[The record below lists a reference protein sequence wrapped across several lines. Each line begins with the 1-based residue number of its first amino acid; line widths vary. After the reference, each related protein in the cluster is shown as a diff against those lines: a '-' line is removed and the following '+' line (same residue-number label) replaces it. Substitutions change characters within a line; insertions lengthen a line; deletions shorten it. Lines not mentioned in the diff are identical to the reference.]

1 MLGNEITPKHDST
14 LGLIFRLNGL
24 WAEVDGPA
32 KNGEYDS
39 WNNVLDRIYCN
50 LLYRNSL
57 KIEKDDDGNI
67 KSVKLSSEDE
77 EIYRYLSAQVSKY
90 QILYSKVKGKNKN
103 GVLKKKI
110 VRSLWYKALM
120 MKDIWLRKFMRELN
134 LYVKETKKTPGHAL
148 FGN

>member
-1 MLGNEITPKHDST
+1 MSGNEITPKHDST

-24 WAEVDGPA
+24 WADVDTPA
-32 KNGEYDS
+32 KNGDYDA

-50 LLYRNSL
+50 LLYRNNL
-57 KIEKDDDGNI
+57 EIEKDEDGNI
-67 KSVKLSSEDE
+67 KSIKLHDQDE
-77 EIYRYLSAQVSKY
+77 KVYRYLNTQISKW

-110 VRSLWYKALM
+110 VRKLWYKSLM

-134 LYVKETKKTPGHAL
+134 LYVKETKKTPGLAL
-148 FGN
+148 FGS